1 MRRWLHAPVEQHNR
15 TNSERDYRESS
26 LVALTCVALVDKSV
40 GAIGK
45 RDGIGA

>member
-1 MRRWLHAPVEQHNR
+1 MRRWLLAQVEQHNR
-15 TNSERDYRESS
+15 TNSERDSGDNS
-26 LVALTCVALVDKSV
+26 LVALVDKSV